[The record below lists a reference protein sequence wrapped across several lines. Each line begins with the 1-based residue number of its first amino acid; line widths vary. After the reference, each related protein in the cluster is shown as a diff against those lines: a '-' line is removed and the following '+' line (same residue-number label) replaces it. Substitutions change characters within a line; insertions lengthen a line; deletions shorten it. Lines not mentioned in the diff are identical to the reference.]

1 MSISVLDY
9 FKAKQEA
16 TISPVGGQV
25 MQNQVPDSMVIVD
38 VRVGAT
44 PRRIPGAVVIP
55 EPEIM
60 DRMGELPK
68 VKLLV
73 LC

>member
-25 MQNQVPDSMVIVD
+25 MQNQVPDSLVIVD

-60 DRMGELPK
+60 DRMGELTK